1 MSSLS
6 GAMNAALSGL
16 DVSQQAINV
25 IGNNIANVNTTAFK
39 SSAVNVKPQ
48 FYITSS
54 SGTAATSNF
63 GGSNPEQTGLGAAVD
78 TTTTDFS
85 TGGLTSTGLDT
96 DMAING
102 NGFFVVQGQTQQYT
116 RDGSFEL
123 NDQNQLVTT
132 TGQFVQGYGADSK
145 GNVNTGTLQNLTV
158 PIGSLA
164 QAQATTSATLQGNLD
179 SGGTVAAGASI
190 LNSGPITDIT
200 SGTPAT
206 PSSTTLLTDVASAS
220 DPATPLFTV
229 GQTITVAPQKGGR
242 DLSPTT
248 FTVTAT
254 DTLATLQSFYS
265 QAAGIDTN
273 APATGTETPGVT
285 LGTLTGDPANS
296 ARLIITGNTGTAN
309 ALEIS
314 TSDTS
319 TSTGFSVPLVFSD
332 GTDTNGNTSG
342 ATGESV
348 NTAFTT
354 YDSLGNPVDI
364 NVTATLQSTSNT
376 GSTWSFSASSPQDTN
391 ASTFTPGGSGSVLG
405 DGTLTFDNTGKLT
418 SSTGTTVS
426 IARDNTGA
434 TTPMDVTLDFSGV
447 TALSSTA
454 SSLTSA
460 TQNGFPEGTL
470 STFSVGQDGTITG
483 SFTNGQTQTLG
494 QIAVATF
501 NNDQGLVNNGSNLY
515 STGPASGQAVIG
527 APEQNGAGTVQSGEL
542 EGSNV
547 DLSTQFTDLI
557 TQSTGFTASSR
568 VITTADQLI
577 TDLLNTNQ

>member
-1 MSSLS
+1 
-6 GAMNAALSGL
+6 MNAALSGL

-39 SSAVNVKPQ
+39 SSSVNIKPQ
-48 FYITSS
+48 FYITSNQGS
-54 SGTAATSNF
+54 AATTSF
-63 GGSNPEQTGLGAAVD
+63 GGTNPEQEGLGAAID
-78 TTTTDFS
+78 STTTDFS
-85 TGGLTSTGLDT
+85 SGELTSTGVPT

-102 NGFFVVQGQTQQYT
+102 AGFFVVQGQTQQFT
-116 RDGSFEL
+116 RDGNFTL

-132 TGQFVQGYGADSK
+132 TGQFVQGYGADAN
-145 GNVNTGTLQNLTV
+145 GNVNTAALQNITI

-179 SGGTVAAGASI
+179 SGGTVATGASI

-206 PSSTTLLTDVASAS
+206 PTSTTLLTNVASAS
-220 DPATPLFTV
+220 APTTPLFTV
-229 GQTITVAPQKGGR
+229 GQTITVTPQKGGR
-242 DLSPTT
+242 DLAPTSM
-248 FTVTAT
+248 TVTAT

-309 ALEIS
+309 ALEITS
-314 TSDTS
+314 SDTTS
-319 TSTGFSVPLVFSD
+319 STGPVPISFAD
-332 GTDTNGNTSG
+332 GTDTNGNVSG

-348 NTAFTT
+348 NTSFTT
-354 YDSLGNPVDI
+354 YDSLGNPVTVD
-364 NVTATLQSTSNT
+364 VTATLQSTSNT
-376 GSTWSFSASSPQDTN
+376 GSTWSFYATSPQDTN
-391 ASTFTPGGSGSVLG
+391 ATTFTPGSTGSIVG
-405 DGTLTFDNTGKLT
+405 DGTLSFDNSGKLIST
-418 SSTGTTVS
+418 TGTNIS
-426 IARDNTGA
+426 IARANTGA
-434 TTPMDVTLDFSGV
+434 TTPMNVALDFSNM
-447 TALSSTA
+447 TALA
-454 SSLTSA
+454 SSSSALTSA
-460 TQNGFPEGTL
+460 TQNGFAEGTL
-470 STFSVGQDGTITG
+470 STFSVGGNGTITG
-483 SFTNGQTQTLG
+483 SFTNGQTQVLG

-501 NNDQGLVNNGSNLY
+501 NNNEGLVNDGSNLY
-515 STGPASGQAVIG
+515 SAGPSSGQAVIG
-527 APEQNGAGTVQSGEL
+527 PAEQNGAGSVNSGEL

-547 DLSTQFTDLI
+547 DLSQQFTDLI

-577 TDLLNTNQ
+577 TALLQSQ

>member
-6 GAMNAALSGL
+6 GALNAALSGL

-39 SSAVNVKPQ
+39 SSSVNIKPQ
-48 FYITSS
+48 FYITSTE
-54 SGTAATSNF
+54 GTAASSSF
-63 GGSNPEQTGLGAAVD
+63 GGTNPEQTGLGAAVES
-78 TTTTDFS
+78 TTTDFS
-85 TGGLTSTGLDT
+85 SGELTSTGVPT

-116 RDGSFEL
+116 RDGSFTL

-132 TGQFVQGYGADSK
+132 SGQFVQGYGADSQ
-145 GNVNTGTLQNLTV
+145 GNITSPTLQNITI

-164 QAQATTSATLQGNLD
+164 QAQATTSATLQGNLN
-179 SGGTVAAGASI
+179 SGGTVATGASI
-190 LNSGPITDIT
+190 LNSGPLTDIT

-206 PSSTTLLTDVASAS
+206 PTSTTLLTDVAGAS
-220 DPATPLFTV
+220 NPATPLFTV
-229 GQTITVAPQKGGR
+229 GQTITVTPQKGGR
-242 DLSPTT
+242 DLSPTSM
-248 FTVTAT
+248 TVTAT

-265 QAAGIDTN
+265 QASGIDTT
-273 APATGTETPGVT
+273 APPTGTETPGVSI
-285 LGTLTGDPANS
+285 GTLTGDPANS

-309 ALEIS
+309 SLEITS
-314 TSDTS
+314 SDTS
-319 TSTGFSVPLVFSD
+319 SSTGTVPVTFSD
-332 GTDTNGNTSG
+332 GSDTNGNTSG

-348 NTAFTT
+348 NTEFTT
-354 YDSLGNPVDI
+354 YDSLGNPVQID
-364 NVTATLQSTSNT
+364 VTATLQSTSNT
-376 GSTWSFSASSPQDTN
+376 GSTWSFYATSPQDTN
-391 ASTFTPGGSGSVLG
+391 ASTFTPGGTGSFVG

-418 SSTGTTVS
+418 ASTGTTLS

-434 TTPMDVTLDFSGV
+434 TTPMNVALNFGAL
-447 TALSSTA
+447 TALSSSS
-454 SSLTSA
+454 SSLTSE

-470 STFSVGQDGTITG
+470 STFSVGNDGTITG
-483 SFTNGQTQTLG
+483 SFTNGQTQVLG
-494 QIAVATF
+494 QVALATF
-501 NNDQGLVNNGSNLY
+501 NNDNGLVNNGDNLY
-515 STGPASGQAVIG
+515 SSGPSSGQAIIG
-527 APEQNGAGTVQSGEL
+527 APEQNGAGTVNAGEL

-577 TDLLNTNQ
+577 TALLNTSQ

>member
-39 SSAVNVKPQ
+39 SSSVNIKPQ
-48 FYITSS
+48 FYITSNQGS
-54 SGTAATSNF
+54 AATTSF
-63 GGSNPEQTGLGAAVD
+63 GGTNPEQEGLGAAID
-78 TTTTDFS
+78 STTTDFS
-85 TGGLTSTGLDT
+85 SGELTSTGVPT

-102 NGFFVVQGQTQQYT
+102 AGFFVVQGQTQQFT
-116 RDGSFEL
+116 RDGNFTL

-132 TGQFVQGYGADSK
+132 TGQFVQGYGADAN
-145 GNVNTGTLQNLTV
+145 GNVNTAALQNITI

-179 SGGTVAAGASI
+179 SGGTVATGASI

-206 PSSTTLLTDVASAS
+206 PTSTTLLTNVASAS
-220 DPATPLFTV
+220 APTTPLFTV
-229 GQTITVAPQKGGR
+229 GQTITVTPQKGGR
-242 DLSPTT
+242 DLAPTSM
-248 FTVTAT
+248 TVTAT

-309 ALEIS
+309 ALEITS
-314 TSDTS
+314 SDTTS
-319 TSTGFSVPLVFSD
+319 STGPVPISFAD
-332 GTDTNGNTSG
+332 GTDTNGNVSG

-348 NTAFTT
+348 NTSFTT
-354 YDSLGNPVDI
+354 YDSLGNPVTVD
-364 NVTATLQSTSNT
+364 VTATLQSTSNT
-376 GSTWSFSASSPQDTN
+376 GSTWSFYATSPQDTN
-391 ASTFTPGGSGSVLG
+391 ATTFTPGSTGSIVG
-405 DGTLTFDNTGKLT
+405 DGTLSFDNSGKLIST
-418 SSTGTTVS
+418 TGTNIS
-426 IARDNTGA
+426 IARANTGA
-434 TTPMDVTLDFSGV
+434 TTPMNVALDFSNM
-447 TALSSTA
+447 TALA
-454 SSLTSA
+454 SSSSALTSA
-460 TQNGFPEGTL
+460 TQNGFAEGTL
-470 STFSVGQDGTITG
+470 STFSVGGNGTITG
-483 SFTNGQTQTLG
+483 SFTNGQTQVLG

-501 NNDQGLVNNGSNLY
+501 NNNEGLVNDGSNLY
-515 STGPASGQAVIG
+515 SAGPSSGQAVIG
-527 APEQNGAGTVQSGEL
+527 PAEQNGAGSVNSGEL

-547 DLSTQFTDLI
+547 DLSQQFTDLI

-577 TDLLNTNQ
+577 TALLQSQ